1 VVYLLFLHLET
12 CEEDEGKFVCQQC
25 DSIFCEKCFDV
36 SHRSEKKKLHEKKE
50 MDDVF
55 VSQKCP
61 KHENKKLDLF
71 CVKDKVKICSLCLD
85 DHQSHEVITIKKA
98 IAIIKTEIQN
108 TNFKEIMEKKKEL
121 SDLEVKK
128 LLKIDNL
135 ESIQKISN
143 SIKREKDFDKILEW
157 RFFGR

>member
-36 SHRSEKKKLHEKKE
+36 SHRSEKNKTHEKKE
-50 MDDVF
+50 MDEIF

-61 KHENKKLDLF
+61 KHEKEKLDLF
-71 CVKDKVKICSLCLD
+71 CVKDEVKICSLCLD

-98 IAIIKTEIQN
+98 ITIIQN
-108 TNFKEIMEKKKEL
+108 TNFQEIYSKLETELKQIDKEIMEKKERIIR
-121 SDLEVKK
+121 S
-128 LLKIDNL
+128 
-135 ESIQKISN
+135 
-143 SIKREKDFDKILEW
+143 
-157 RFFGR
+157 